1 MARLILLAALVVSQS
16 VMAAS
21 PPEQLAIETYRHLE
35 SHEALLDGAIR
46 SGDRRDFERF
56 IARPT
61 QQLLERWPRMGDPA
75 FDKFARC
82 RFALDGFRVY
92 AEDQFMARGQLTK
105 DSNSSARDYFEQ
117 KDKCKNAL
125 AKRG

>member
-1 MARLILLAALVVSQS
+1 MARLILLLALTVYQS
-16 VMAAS
+16 AFAAS
-21 PPEQLAIETYRHLE
+21 QAEQLAIDSYRHLE

-61 QQLLERWPRMGDPA
+61 QQIIERWPRMGDPS
-75 FDKFARC
+75 FDKFIRC

-92 AEDQFMARGQLTK
+92 SEDQFKAGGRLNKTSGQSK
-105 DSNSSARDYFEQ
+105 DYFEQ
-117 KDKCKNAL
+117 KAECKKVL
-125 AKRG
+125 AKRI

>member
-21 PPEQLAIETYRHLE
+21 QPEQLAIETYRHLE

-56 IARPT
+56 ISRPT
-61 QQLLERWPRMGDPA
+61 QQLLERWPRLGDPA
-75 FDKFARC
+75 FDKFLRC

-92 AEDQFMARGQLTK
+92 SEDQFNARGSLLR
-105 DSNSSARDYFEQ
+105 DMGSAFDYFDQ
-117 KDKCKNAL
+117 KKKCEIAL
-125 AKRG
+125 KRGK